1 MCSGRCRAPTLLSRA
16 RAFPTQTLDVFWGRP
31 SITVRAPSSSCCATV
46 SSSLMSMRATRN
58 LAISWLLLT
67 VVAVAVA
74 LSAGRIQRRGFSAR
88 TSSQSISPPNE
99 VRALWVVRNTLT
111 SPEKIHNMV
120 ERASA
125 AGFNTLIVQ
134 VRGRGDAYYRSRWE
148 PRAIELKDQP
158 ADFDPLAVTLAEAH
172 GRGLK
177 VHAWLNTSLLANL
190 DALPADPNH
199 VYNRHPEWL
208 AVPRAVAS
216 ELFSMSPRDALYR
229 QRIVEWS
236 KANRGELEG
245 VYTGPANS
253 KVREHI
259 YRIWMDIIQKYPVDG
274 MHFDYVRFASPD
286 FDYSRTSLKTF
297 RKWLEPQLTAS
308 ERHALKKTLKVNPLA
323 ATDKYTA
330 KFGDFQREQVTTLVE
345 RIYHAVKKRRPDV
358 VVSAAVF
365 ANDENAFTRRFQ
377 DWRRWLRMGILDVAC
392 PMAYTPD
399 TAIFQKQIEV
409 ATSTAHAAGR
419 RVWAGIGAYRIP
431 AESTV
436 EKINRARMIG
446 ADGII
451 LFSYDFTATPS
462 ALNPQGDYLER
473 VRHAA
478 FTSPP
483 VPKMN

>member
-1 MCSGRCRAPTLLSRA
+1 MNSSPMSISRKNHRKYTLLVIGCLIVLGA
-16 RAFPTQTLDVFWGRP
+16 LVFSPREN
-31 SITVRAPSSSCCATV
+31 SKVASQSSP
-46 SSSLMSMRATRN
+46 
-58 LAISWLLLT
+58 
-67 VVAVAVA
+67 
-74 LSAGRIQRRGFSAR
+74 GFS
-88 TSSQSISPPNE
+88 E

-111 SPEKIHNMV
+111 SPEKIHQMV
-120 ERASA
+120 ESA
-125 AGFNTLIVQ
+125 ATSGFNTLIVQ

-158 ADFDPLAVTLAEAH
+158 RDFDPLELTIAEAH
-172 GRGLK
+172 RRGLK

-190 DALPADPNH
+190 DALPDDPKH
-199 VYNRHPEWL
+199 VYNAHPEWL
-208 AVPRAVAS
+208 AVPRAVAK
-216 ELFSMSPRDALYR
+216 ELYSVSPRDALYR

-245 VYTGPANS
+245 VYTGPANPQ
-253 KVREHI
+253 VREHI
-259 YRIWMDIIQKYPVDG
+259 YRIWTDIIQRYPVDG

-286 FDYSRTSLKTF
+286 FDYSHTSLKAF
-297 RKWLEPQLTAS
+297 RQWLEPQLSKS
-308 ERHALKKTLKVNPLA
+308 ERSALERALKEDPLA

-330 KFGDFQREQVTTLVE
+330 KFGDFQREQVTKLVE

-358 VVSAAVF
+358 IVSAAVF

-392 PMAYTPD
+392 PMAYTTD

-436 EKINRARMIG
+436 EKINTARTIG

-462 ALNPQGDYLER
+462 TLNPQGDYLDR
-473 VRHAA
+473 VRRAA
-478 FTSPP
+478 FDAQ
-483 VPKMN
+483 PKPK